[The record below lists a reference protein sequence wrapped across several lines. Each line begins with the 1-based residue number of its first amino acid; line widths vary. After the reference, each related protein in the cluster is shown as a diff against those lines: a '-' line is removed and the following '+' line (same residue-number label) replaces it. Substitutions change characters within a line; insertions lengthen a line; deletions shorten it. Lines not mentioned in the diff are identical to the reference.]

1 MNGFWWNCALAV
13 AWALIT
19 GDLSI
24 TNVVIGFLIGTG
36 ILMLVGRAVGSPGYV
51 RTVWAFIVLAV
62 VFLRD
67 LTIANFA
74 VAHDLLTPKSQLRPG
89 IIKVPL
95 TATTDAEITALANLL
110 TLTPGTTTI
119 DISEDRSTLYLHVM
133 YLDREGPD
141 RTREKIQREIE
152 ARLLRVT
159 R

>member
-1 MNGFWWNCALAV
+1 MNGFWWNCILAA
-13 AWALIT
+13 AWVLIT
-19 GDLSI
+19 GDLTL
-24 TNVVIGFLIGTG
+24 TNAVIGFLIGTG

-51 RTVWAFIVLAV
+51 RTVWASIVLTV

-67 LTIANFA
+67 LALANIA

-89 IIKVPL
+89 IIRVPL
-95 TATTDAEITALANLL
+95 TVTTDAEITVLANLL

-119 DISEDRSTLYLHVM
+119 DISADRSTLYLHVM